1 MANIN
6 VQGFLDSLS
15 SRQQGSAEEDLLAQR
30 RQSISED
37 IYSTASKSRQPFKTS
52 LATAM
57 GDTLGKGL
65 LRAFNVKDTE
75 RQRAIDTDQANK
87 LLAELQKKPM
97 TSKNLMEM
105 ASLYQ
110 SQNEQESAIKAITLA
125 REIDAQTAQQETT
138 ATQKVNVANQA
149 LAAGYQDLADRVADQ
164 TLSPQE
170 GLAEIFKRQKEEADK
185 KAADA
190 AASAAA
196 GKPNNEI
203 REQDDGTFVIIDKD
217 TGKQTNVTLTREQQE
232 IVDKAALNNKKMAV
246 ARADNVLS
254 QLDRIEALAIS
265 PPDAATGWDG
275 AAGGAYVINQFI
287 PATDAY
293 TLSNIIQS
301 VKANLSFDELQRM
314 RDASP
319 TGGALGQVSNI
330 EIGLLQNAVA
340 ALNPAVGEEEFKE
353 QLNIV
358 RKHYSNVRNIILGKS
373 VKLDFTRPE
382 YKKYVIEYKGE
393 KYFRDPVDKKD
404 YKLDK
409 EDYAL
414 D

>member
-1 MANIN
+1 
-6 VQGFLDSLS
+6 
-15 SRQQGSAEEDLLAQR
+15 
-30 RQSISED
+30 
-37 IYSTASKSRQPFKTS
+37 
-52 LATAM
+52 M

-75 RQRAIDTDQANK
+75 KQRAIDTDQANK

-110 SQNEQESAIKAITLA
+110 SQNQQESAIKAITLA
-125 REIDAQTAQQETT
+125 REIDKQTAQQETT

-149 LAAGYQDLADRVADQ
+149 LAAGYQDLADRVADK

-185 KAADA
+185 KAVDA

-203 REQDDGTFVIIDKD
+203 KKMADGTFVLIDKN
-217 TGKQTNVTLTREQQE
+217 TGLQTNATLTPDQQE
-232 IVDKAALNNKKMAV
+232 IVDKAELSNKKMAV

-254 QLDRIEALAIS
+254 QLDRIESLAIS
-265 PPDAATGWDG
+265 PPDADTGWAG
-275 AAGGAYVINQFI
+275 AAGPLYMVNQFI
-287 PATDAY
+287 PSSDAY
-293 TLSNIIQS
+293 ALSNIIQS

-330 EIGLLQNAVA
+330 EIGLLQNSIA
-340 ALNPAVGEEEFKE
+340 ALNPAVGEEGFKE
-353 QLNIV
+353 QLDIV
-358 RKHYSNVRNIILGKS
+358 KKHYENVRNLILGED
-373 VKLDFTRPE
+373 VELDYTRPE
-382 YKKYVIEYKGE
+382 YKKYVIEYNGK
-393 KYFRDPVDKKD
+393 KYFRDPVDGND
-404 YKLDK
+404 YELD
-409 EDYAL
+409 
-414 D
+414 

>member
-30 RQSISED
+30 RQSIGED
-37 IYSTASKSRQPFKTS
+37 IYTTASASRQPFKTS

-125 REIDAQTAQQETT
+125 REIDQQTAQQETT

-149 LAAGYQDLADRVADQ
+149 LAAGFTDLADRIADK
-164 TLSPQE
+164 TLTPQE
-170 GLAEIFKRQKEEADK
+170 GLAEILKRQKEAADK

-190 AASAAA
+190 AASAEA

-203 REQDDGTFVIIDKD
+203 KKLDNGAFVIIDKN
-217 TGKQTNVTLTREQQE
+217 TGKQTNVTLTPDQQE
-232 IVDKAALNNKKMAV
+232 IVDKKELSNKKMAV
-246 ARADNVLS
+246 AMADNVLS
-254 QLDRIEALAIS
+254 QLDRIESLAIS
-265 PPDAATGWDG
+265 PPDADTGWVG
-275 AAGGAYVINQFI
+275 AAGPFYMVNQFI

-293 TLSNIIQS
+293 ALSNLVQS

-330 EIGLLQNAVA
+330 EIGLLQNSIA
-340 ALNPAVGEEEFKE
+340 ALNPALGEVEFKE
-353 QLNIV
+353 QLDIV
-358 RKHYSNVRNIILGKS
+358 KKHYENVRNLILGED
-373 VKLDFTRPE
+373 VELDYTRPE
-382 YKKYVIEYKGE
+382 YKKYVIEYNGK
-393 KYFRDPVDKKD
+393 KYFRDPVDGND
-404 YKLDK
+404 YELD
-409 EDYAL
+409 
-414 D
+414 

>member
-1 MANIN
+1 
-6 VQGFLDSLS
+6 
-15 SRQQGSAEEDLLAQR
+15 
-30 RQSISED
+30 
-37 IYSTASKSRQPFKTS
+37 
-52 LATAM
+52 M

-65 LRAFNVKDTE
+65 LRAFNVNDTE

-125 REIDAQTAQQETT
+125 REIDQQTAQQETT

-149 LAAGYQDLADRVADQ
+149 LAAGFPDLADRIADK
-164 TLSPQE
+164 TLTPQE
-170 GLAEIFKRQKEEADK
+170 GLAEILKRQKEAADK

-190 AASAAA
+190 AASAEA

-203 REQDDGTFVIIDKD
+203 KKLDNGAFVIIDKN
-217 TGKQTNVTLTREQQE
+217 TGKQTNVTLTPDQQE
-232 IVDKAALNNKKMAV
+232 IVDKKELSNKKMAV

-254 QLDRIEALAIS
+254 QLDRIESLAIS
-265 PPDAATGWDG
+265 PDSFLGVDG
-275 AAGGAYVINQFI
+275 AAGPLYMVNQFI

-293 TLSNIIQS
+293 ALSNLVQS

-330 EIGLLQNAVA
+330 EIGLLQNSIA
-340 ALNPAVGEEEFKE
+340 ALNPALGEVEFKE
-353 QLNIV
+353 QLDIV
-358 RKHYSNVRNIILGKS
+358 KKHYENVRNLILGED
-373 VKLDFTRPE
+373 VELDYTRPE
-382 YKKYVIEYKGE
+382 YKKYVIEYNGK
-393 KYFRDPVDKKD
+393 KYFRDPVDGND
-404 YKLDK
+404 YELD
-409 EDYAL
+409 
-414 D
+414 

>member
-30 RQSISED
+30 RQSIGED
-37 IYSTASKSRQPFKTS
+37 IYTTASASRQPFKTS

-125 REIDAQTAQQETT
+125 REIDQQTAQQETT

-149 LAAGYQDLADRVADQ
+149 LAAGFPDLADRIADK
-164 TLSPQE
+164 TLTPQE
-170 GLAEIFKRQKEEADK
+170 GLAEILKRQKEAADK

-190 AASAAA
+190 AASAEA

-203 REQDDGTFVIIDKD
+203 KKLDNGAFVIIDKN
-217 TGKQTNVTLTREQQE
+217 TGKQTNVTLTPDQQE
-232 IVDKAALNNKKMAV
+232 IVDKKELSNKKMAV

-254 QLDRIEALAIS
+254 QLDRIESLAIS
-265 PPDAATGWDG
+265 PDSFLGVDG
-275 AAGGAYVINQFI
+275 AAGPLYMVNQFI

-293 TLSNIIQS
+293 ALSNLVQS

-330 EIGLLQNAVA
+330 EIGLLQNSIA
-340 ALNPAVGEEEFKE
+340 ALNPALGEVEFKE
-353 QLNIV
+353 QLDIV
-358 RKHYSNVRNIILGKS
+358 KKHYENVRNLILGED
-373 VKLDFTRPE
+373 VELDYTRPE
-382 YKKYVIEYKGE
+382 YKKYVIEYNGK
-393 KYFRDPVDKKD
+393 KYFRDPVDGND
-404 YKLDK
+404 YELD
-409 EDYAL
+409 
-414 D
+414 

>member
-30 RQSISED
+30 RQSIGED
-37 IYSTASKSRQPFKTS
+37 IYTTASASRQPFKTS

-65 LRAFNVKDTE
+65 LRAFNVNDTE

-125 REIDAQTAQQETT
+125 REIDQQTAQQETT

-149 LAAGYQDLADRVADQ
+149 LAAGFPDLADRIADK
-164 TLSPQE
+164 TLTPQE
-170 GLAEIFKRQKEEADK
+170 GLAEILKRQKEAADK

-190 AASAAA
+190 AASAEA

-203 REQDDGTFVIIDKD
+203 KKLDNGAFVIIDKN
-217 TGKQTNVTLTREQQE
+217 TGKQTNVTLTPDQQE
-232 IVDKAALNNKKMAV
+232 IVDKKELSNKKMAV

-254 QLDRIEALAIS
+254 QLDRIESLAIS
-265 PPDAATGWDG
+265 PDSFLGVDG
-275 AAGGAYVINQFI
+275 AAGPLYMVNQFI

-293 TLSNIIQS
+293 ALSNLVQS

-330 EIGLLQNAVA
+330 EIGLLQNSIA
-340 ALNPAVGEEEFKE
+340 ALNPALGEVEFKE
-353 QLNIV
+353 QLDIV
-358 RKHYSNVRNIILGKS
+358 KKHYENVRNLILGED
-373 VKLDFTRPE
+373 VELDYTRPE
-382 YKKYVIEYKGE
+382 YKKYVIEYNGK
-393 KYFRDPVDKKD
+393 KYFRDPVDGND
-404 YKLDK
+404 YELD
-409 EDYAL
+409 
-414 D
+414 

>member
-30 RQSISED
+30 RQSIGED
-37 IYSTASKSRQPFKTS
+37 IYTTASASRQPFKTS

-125 REIDAQTAQQETT
+125 REIDQQTAQQETT

-149 LAAGYQDLADRVADQ
+149 LAAGYQDLADRVADK

-185 KAADA
+185 KAVDA

-203 REQDDGTFVIIDKD
+203 KKTANGNFVLIDKN
-217 TGKQTNVTLTREQQE
+217 TGLQTNATLTPDQQE
-232 IVDKAALNNKKMAV
+232 IVDKAELSNKKMAV

-254 QLDRIEALAIS
+254 QLDRIESLAIS
-265 PPDAATGWDG
+265 PPDADTGWAG
-275 AAGGAYVINQFI
+275 AAGPLYMVNQFI
-287 PATDAY
+287 PSSDAY
-293 TLSNIIQS
+293 ALSNLVQS

-330 EIGLLQNAVA
+330 EIGLLQNSIA

-353 QLNIV
+353 QLDIV
-358 RKHYSNVRNIILGKS
+358 KKHYSNVRNLILGES
-373 VKLDFTRPE
+373 VELDYTRPE
-382 YKKYVIEYKGE
+382 YKKYVIENNGK
-393 KYFRDPVDKKD
+393 KYFRDPVDNNV
-404 YKLDK
+404 YELD
-409 EDYAL
+409 
-414 D
+414 

>member
-30 RQSISED
+30 RQSIGED
-37 IYSTASKSRQPFKTS
+37 IYTTASASRQPFKTS

-125 REIDAQTAQQETT
+125 REIDQQTAQQETT

-149 LAAGYQDLADRVADQ
+149 LAAGFPDLADRIADK
-164 TLSPQE
+164 TLTPQE
-170 GLAEIFKRQKEEADK
+170 GLAEILKRQKEAADK

-190 AASAAA
+190 AASAEA

-203 REQDDGTFVIIDKD
+203 KKLDNGNFVIIDKT
-217 TGKQTNVTLTREQQE
+217 TGKQTNVTLTPDQQE
-232 IVDKAALNNKKMAV
+232 IVDKKELSNKKMAV

-254 QLDRIEALAIS
+254 QLDRIESLAIS
-265 PPDAATGWDG
+265 PDSFLGVDG
-275 AAGGAYVINQFI
+275 AAGPLYMVNQFI

-293 TLSNIIQS
+293 ALSNLVQS

-330 EIGLLQNAVA
+330 EIGLLQNSIA
-340 ALNPAVGEEEFKE
+340 ALNPALGEVEFKE
-353 QLNIV
+353 QLDIV
-358 RKHYSNVRNIILGKS
+358 KKHYENVRNLILGED
-373 VKLDFTRPE
+373 VELDYTRPE
-382 YKKYVIEYKGE
+382 YKKYVIEYNGK
-393 KYFRDPVDKKD
+393 KYFRDPVDGND
-404 YKLDK
+404 YELD
-409 EDYAL
+409 
-414 D
+414 

>member
-30 RQSISED
+30 RQSIGED
-37 IYSTASKSRQPFKTS
+37 IYTTASASRQPFKTS

-125 REIDAQTAQQETT
+125 REIDQQTAQQATT

-149 LAAGYQDLADRVADQ
+149 LAAGYQDLADRVADK
-164 TLSPQE
+164 TLTPQE
-170 GLAEIFKRQKEEADK
+170 GLAEIFKRQKEAADK

-190 AASAAA
+190 AASAEA

-203 REQDDGTFVIIDKD
+203 KKLDNGTYVLIDKN
-217 TGKQTNVTLTREQQE
+217 TGKQTNATLTPDQQE
-232 IVDKAALNNKKMAV
+232 IVDKKELSNKKMAV

-254 QLDRIEALAIS
+254 QLDTIESLAIS
-265 PPDAATGWDG
+265 PDSFLGVDG
-275 AAGGAYVINQFI
+275 AAGPLYMVNQFI

-293 TLSNIIQS
+293 ALSNLVQS

-330 EIGLLQNAVA
+330 EIGLLQNSIA
-340 ALNPAVGEEEFKE
+340 ALNPALGEEPFKQ
-353 QLNIV
+353 QLDIV
-358 RKHYSNVRNIILGKS
+358 KNHYENVRNLILGED
-373 VKLDFTRPE
+373 VELDYTRPE
-382 YKKYVIEYKGE
+382 YKKYVIEYNGK
-393 KYFRDPVDKKD
+393 KYFRDPVDGND
-404 YKLDK
+404 YELD
-409 EDYAL
+409 
-414 D
+414 

>member
-30 RQSISED
+30 RQSIGED
-37 IYSTASKSRQPFKTS
+37 IYTTASKSRQPFKTS

-125 REIDAQTAQQETT
+125 REIDQQTAQQATT

-149 LAAGYQDLADRVADQ
+149 LAAGYQDLADRVADK
-164 TLSPQE
+164 TLTPQE

-190 AASAAA
+190 AASAEA
-196 GKPNNEI
+196 GKPNNELK
-203 REQDDGTFVIIDKD
+203 QLDNGNFVIIDKN
-217 TGKQTNVTLTREQQE
+217 TGVQTNVTLTPDQQE
-232 IVDKAALNNKKMAV
+232 IVEKAELSNKKMAV

-254 QLDRIEALAIS
+254 QLDRIESLAIN
-265 PPDAATGWDG
+265 PDSSLGLDG
-275 AAGGAYVINQFI
+275 AAGPLYMVNQFI

-293 TLSNIIQS
+293 ALSNLVQS

-330 EIGLLQNAVA
+330 EIGLLQNSIA
-340 ALNPAVGEEEFKE
+340 ALNPALGEEPFKQ
-353 QLNIV
+353 QLDIV
-358 RKHYSNVRNIILGKS
+358 KNHYENVRNLILGED
-373 VKLDFTRPE
+373 VELDYTRPE
-382 YKKYVIEYKGE
+382 YKKYVIEYKGK
-393 KYFRDPVDKKD
+393 KYFRDPVDGND
-404 YKLDK
+404 YELD
-409 EDYAL
+409 
-414 D
+414 

>member
-30 RQSISED
+30 RQSIGED
-37 IYSTASKSRQPFKTS
+37 IYTTASASRQPFKTS

-125 REIDAQTAQQETT
+125 REIDQQTAQQETT

-149 LAAGYQDLADRVADQ
+149 LAAGFPDLADRIADK
-164 TLSPQE
+164 TLTPQE
-170 GLAEIFKRQKEEADK
+170 GLAEILKRQKEAADK

-190 AASAAA
+190 AASAEA

-203 REQDDGTFVIIDKD
+203 KKLDNGAFVIIDKN
-217 TGKQTNVTLTREQQE
+217 TGKQTNVTLTPDQQE
-232 IVDKAALNNKKMAV
+232 IVDKKELSNKKMAV

-254 QLDRIEALAIS
+254 QLDRIESLAIS
-265 PPDAATGWDG
+265 PDSFLGVDG
-275 AAGGAYVINQFI
+275 AAGPLYMVNQFI
-287 PATDAY
+287 PSTDAY
-293 TLSNIIQS
+293 ALSNLVQS

-330 EIGLLQNAVA
+330 EIGLLQNSIA
-340 ALNPAVGEEEFKE
+340 ALNPALGEVEFKE
-353 QLNIV
+353 QLDIV
-358 RKHYSNVRNIILGKS
+358 KKHYENVRNLILGED
-373 VKLDFTRPE
+373 VELDYTRPE
-382 YKKYVIEYKGE
+382 YKKYVIEYNGK
-393 KYFRDPVDKKD
+393 KYFRDPVDGND
-404 YKLDK
+404 YELD
-409 EDYAL
+409 
-414 D
+414 

>member
-125 REIDAQTAQQETT
+125 REIDAQTAQQATT

-149 LAAGYQDLADRVADQ
+149 LTAGYQDLADRIADQ
-164 TLSPQE
+164 TLTPQQ
-170 GLAEIFKRQKEEADK
+170 GLAEIFKRRKEEADK

-203 REQDDGTFVIIDKD
+203 KKLDDGTFVLIDKN
-217 TGKQTNVTLTREQQE
+217 TGEQTNATLTSDQQE
-232 IVDKAALNNKKMAV
+232 IVDKAELSNKKMAV

-254 QLDRIEALAIS
+254 QLDRIESLAID
-265 PPDAATGWDG
+265 PDSFAGLGFEG
-275 AAGGAYVINQFI
+275 AAGPAYPAMQFI
-287 PATDAY
+287 PTSDAY
-293 TLSNIIQS
+293 ALSNIIQS

-330 EIGLLQNAVA
+330 EIGLLQNSIA
-340 ALNPAVGEEEFKE
+340 ALNPALGEEAFKE
-353 QLNIV
+353 QLDIV
-358 RKHYSNVRNIILGKS
+358 RSHYSNVRNLILGES
-373 VKLDFTRPE
+373 IELDYTRPE
-382 YKKYVIEYKGE
+382 YKKYVIEKDGK
-393 KYFRDPVDKKD
+393 KYFRDPVDNNV
-404 YKLDK
+404 YELD
-409 EDYAL
+409 
-414 D
+414 